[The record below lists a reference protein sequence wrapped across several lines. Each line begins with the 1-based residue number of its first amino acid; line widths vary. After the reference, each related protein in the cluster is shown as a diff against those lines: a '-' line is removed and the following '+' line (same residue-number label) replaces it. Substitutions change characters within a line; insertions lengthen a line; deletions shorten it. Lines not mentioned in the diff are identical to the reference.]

1 MTRKPETDSFPY
13 EVTHAQKTAVTDFFW
28 LQLSG
33 ADRQGGNAGS
43 CPGGNDNPTFVPP
56 LDQPHLV
63 VSQPA
68 L

>member
-1 MTRKPETDSFPY
+1 
-13 EVTHAQKTAVTDFFW
+13 VTHAQKAAFADFFW

-33 ADRQGGNAGS
+33 ADRQGSNAGS
-43 CPGGNDNPTFVPP
+43 CQGGNDNPTFVPP